1 MGGSLVNSPSGGSVS
16 TRPLPVGEGAR
27 RVNTGGRGWGASQDN
42 SKGRRYYM
50 PKEADFFRR
59 LEQRRRRGRFGRLF
73 NYFSIA
79 VVGLALIALFVNV
92 ANEAFGAIG
101 VVNTIEP
108 QTLTGGPPLAD
119 LNKDEL
125 ATILAEN
132 VGGRLRVLIRDTISQ
147 VEVDRFT
154 KATVAEIVGDEHVD
168 PAIAGELL
176 KAISVEQQAGLLA
189 QYADHATLRNLVLE
203 EVVEPKVIASF
214 TLSETIF
221 NFAAI
226 KEEIEGPILDQYL
239 KLERLDQAKVT
250 VIRFHSWLDSEFLA
264 TPMSSTP
271 ALAGVRTALIGSI
284 GLMAVV
290 VLVALPIGVGA
301 AIYLEEY
308 AHHGFV
314 NRLIE
319 TNVRNLAGV
328 PSIIYGMLGLAIF
341 VRALAPFTSGLIF
354 HSNFDL
360 PSVETVIER
369 IAPAFNGEISY
380 DGNALKSESDQIDAP
395 ALKRTVDTFLHF
407 GTPSLT
413 MLGNSS
419 VIELSNALAEA
430 LDIAVDVT
438 ATRADEERDIEVRG
452 SAYRFDVAAGASISD
467 DAYDQLMASLV
478 RINSFAPNGRTLVS
492 AGLTLV
498 LLILPII
505 IINAQEAIRAVP
517 YTIREAS
524 YGLGAT
530 RWQTIWRQVLP
541 AALPG
546 IMTGTIL
553 SVSRAVGE
561 TAPLIVVGAATFLVT
576 DPTSPFSQ
584 FTAMPIQIHQWT
596 ARPQGQFADI
606 AAAAIIVLL
615 ALMLTLNAAAIFLR
629 NHYSVRF

>member
-1 MGGSLVNSPSGGSVS
+1 MADDGNT
-16 TRPLPVGEGAR
+16 TRP
-27 RVNTGGRGWGASQDN
+27 T
-42 SKGRRYYM
+42 YM
-50 PKEADFFRR
+50 PEEADFFRR
-59 LEQRRRRGRFGRLF
+59 LELRRRRGRVGRLF

-79 VVGLALIALFVNV
+79 VTGLALIVLFLNV
-92 ANEAFGAIG
+92 ANEAFGTIG

-108 QTLTGGPPLAD
+108 ESLTDGRSLAE
-119 LNKDEL
+119 LSNEEL
-125 ATILAEN
+125 AAILAEHEAR
-132 VGGRLRVLIRDTISQ
+132 RLRVFIRDTISQ
-147 VEVDRFT
+147 VNAEEFT
-154 KATVAEIVGDEHVD
+154 KASVAQIVGDDDVD
-168 PAIAGELL
+168 SAIANELL
-176 KAISVEQQAGLLA
+176 KSIGKEQQSALLA
-189 QYADHATLRNLVLE
+189 RYADGDVLRRLVLE
-203 EVVEPKVIASF
+203 EVVERKVIASY
-214 TLSETIF
+214 TLSEALF
-221 NFAAI
+221 NFEAI
-226 KEEIEGPILDQYL
+226 KAEIEGPILDEYKRAQ
-239 KLERLDQAKVT
+239 RLDDAKAT
-250 VIRFHSWLDSEFLA
+250 VIRFHSWLNGDFLA
-264 TPMSSTP
+264 KPMSSRP
-271 ALAGVRTALIGSI
+271 ALAGARTALIGSI

-290 VLVALPIGVGA
+290 ALTALPIGVGA

-308 AHHGFV
+308 ARHGFI

-341 VRALAPFTSGLIF
+341 VRALAPVTSGIIF
-354 HSNFDL
+354 GYNFDA

-369 IAPAFNGEISY
+369 ISPIFEGEIRF
-380 DGNALKSESDQIDAP
+380 DGRAISSDSHEIDAP
-395 ALKRTVDTFLHF
+395 TLARVVDVFLRF

-419 VIELSNALAEA
+419 VIDMSQALAEA
-430 LDIAVDVT
+430 LAIPVDVT
-438 ATRADEERDIEVRG
+438 LTRADEARDLEVRG
-452 SAYRFDVAAGASISD
+452 KAYRFDVAAGAPISD
-467 DAYDQLMASLV
+467 DAFDQLMASLA
-478 RINSFAPNGRTLVS
+478 RINSFSPNGRTLIS
-492 AGLTLV
+492 AGLTLA

-517 YTIREAS
+517 AAIREAS

-530 RWQTIWRQVLP
+530 RWQTIWRSVLP

-584 FTAMPIQIHQWT
+584 FTALPIQIYQWT
-596 ARPQGQFADI
+596 ARPQEQFADI

-629 NHYSVRF
+629 NRYNRYSIRF

>member
-1 MGGSLVNSPSGGSVS
+1 ME
-16 TRPLPVGEGAR
+16 EGK
-27 RVNTGGRGWGASQDN
+27 RVP
-42 SKGRRYYM
+42 YM
-50 PKEADFFRR
+50 PEEKAFFQR
-59 LEQRRRRGRFGRLF
+59 LEARHRRGRLGVLF
-73 NYFSIA
+73 NYFSVTVA
-79 VVGLALIALFVNV
+79 ALALVALFFNV
-92 ANEAFGAIG
+92 ANQAFGAIG
-101 VVNTIEP
+101 LVNTIEP
-108 QTLTGGPPLAD
+108 ETLTDGRPLDA
-119 LNKDEL
+119 LNNDEL
-125 ATILAEN
+125 ALILAKY
-132 VGGRLRVLIRDTISQ
+132 VHGRLRVLIRNTISQ
-147 VEVDRFT
+147 VDIHVFT
-154 KATVAEIVGDEHVD
+154 KSTVAEIVGDPNVD

-176 KAISVEQQAGLLA
+176 KSISPQQQASLLA
-189 QYADHATLRNLVLE
+189 DYADRSTLRNLVLE
-203 EVVEPKVIASF
+203 EVVEQQVIASF
-214 TLSETIF
+214 PLVDAIF
-221 NFAAI
+221 NFDLVKA
-226 KEEIEGPILDQYL
+226 EIEGPILADY
-239 KLERLDQAKVT
+239 KRRERLDDAKVR
-250 VIRFHSWLDSEFLA
+250 VIRFHSWLHGEFLT
-264 TPMSSTP
+264 TPMSSIP
-271 ALAGVRTALIGSI
+271 ALAGVRSALIGSI

-290 VLVALPIGVGA
+290 VVVALPIGVGA

-308 AHHGFV
+308 AHHGFI

-354 HSNFDL
+354 HYNFDA
-360 PSVETVIER
+360 PTVGTVIER
-369 IAPAFNGEISY
+369 IAPAFEGAIAY
-380 DGNALKSESDQIDAP
+380 DGAAIRSDPELVDVARVER
-395 ALKRTVDTFLHF
+395 LVDTFMFF

-413 MLGNSS
+413 MAGNTDVREMSHS
-419 VIELSNALAEA
+419 LAEA
-430 LDIAVDVT
+430 LKIAVDTLLV
-438 ATRADEERDIEVRG
+438 RADEAYDIEVRG
-452 SAYRFDVAAGASISD
+452 DYYRFDVAADAAISD
-467 DAYDQLMASLV
+467 DTFNQLMVSLA

-530 RWQTIWRQVLP
+530 RWQTIWNQVLP

-584 FTAMPIQIHQWT
+584 FTAMPIQIYQWT

-615 ALMLTLNAAAIFLR
+615 ALMLTLNAAAIVLR
-629 NHYSVRF
+629 NRYSIRF

>member
-1 MGGSLVNSPSGGSVS
+1 MAEDKREQRHY
-16 TRPLPVGEGAR
+16 T
-27 RVNTGGRGWGASQDN
+27 
-42 SKGRRYYM
+42 M
-50 PKEADFFRR
+50 PKEADYLRR
-59 LEQRRRRGRFGRLF
+59 LEQRRRRGRIGRLF

-79 VVGLALIALFVNV
+79 VAGLALIALLLNVVNQ
-92 ANEAFGAIG
+92 AFGAIG

-108 QTLTGGPPLAD
+108 ETLTGGRPLAE
-119 LNKDEL
+119 LSNDEL
-125 ATILAEN
+125 AVILAEH

-147 VEVDRFT
+147 VEDKRFT
-154 KATVAEIVGDEHVD
+154 KATVAEIVGDDTVD
-168 PAIAGELL
+168 PAIADELL
-176 KAISVEQQAGLLA
+176 KAISKERQAGLLA
-189 QYADHATLRNLVLE
+189 RYASQTTLRNLVLE
-203 EVVEPKVIASF
+203 EVIERRVIASF
-214 TLSETIF
+214 SLSETIF
-221 NFAAI
+221 NFAAV
-226 KEEIEGPILDQYL
+226 KRAIEGPILAEY
-239 KLERLDQAKVT
+239 KKSERLDDAKVT

-264 TPMSSTP
+264 TPMSSRP

-284 GLMAVV
+284 GLMMVV
-290 VLVALPIGVGA
+290 VVVALPIGVGA

-308 AHHGFV
+308 AQRGFA

-360 PSVETVIER
+360 PTVETVVER
-369 IAPAFNGEISY
+369 VAPVF
-380 DGNALKSESDQIDAP
+380 DGAVSFDGDILSSDSARIDAP
-395 ALKRTVDTFLHF
+395 TLGRVVDTFLRF
-407 GTPSLT
+407 GSPSLT

-419 VIELSNALAEA
+419 VIEMAEALAEA
-430 LDIAVDVT
+430 LDIAVDAR
-438 ATRADEERDIEVRG
+438 ATRADEDHDIEARG
-452 SAYRFDVAAGASISD
+452 AYYRFDVADESRISD
-467 DAYDQLMASLV
+467 AAFDQLMASLV

-492 AGLTLV
+492 AGLTLA

-530 RWQTIWRQVLP
+530 RWQTIWNQVLP

-553 SVSRAVGE
+553 SVSRVVGE

-584 FTAMPIQIHQWT
+584 FTAMPIQIYQWT

-615 ALMLTLNAAAIFLR
+615 GLMLTLNAATIYLR
-629 NHYSVRF
+629 NRYSIRF

>member
-1 MGGSLVNSPSGGSVS
+1 M
-16 TRPLPVGEGAR
+16 AD
-27 RVNTGGRGWGASQDN
+27 DN
-42 SKGRRYYM
+42 SQQRRYYM

-59 LEQRRRRGRFGRLF
+59 LEQRHRRGRFGRLF

-79 VVGLALIALFVNV
+79 VAGLALIALFLNV

-108 QTLTGGPPLAD
+108 ETLTAGRPLAD

-154 KATVAEIVGDEHVD
+154 KATVAEIVGDERVD

-176 KAISVEQQAGLLA
+176 KAISVERQAGLLA
-189 QYADHATLRNLVLE
+189 KYADLHALRNLVLE
-203 EVVEPKVIASF
+203 EVVEQKVIASF
-214 TLSETIF
+214 TLWETIF

-226 KEEIEGPILDQYL
+226 KEEIEGPILNQYL
-239 KLERLDQAKVT
+239 KSERLAEAKVT
-250 VIRFHSWLDSEFLA
+250 VIRFHSWLDGEFLA
-264 TPMSSTP
+264 KPMSSTP

-290 VLVALPIGVGA
+290 VLAALPIGVGA

-360 PSVETVIER
+360 PNVETVVKR
-369 IAPAFNGEISY
+369 IAPALDGEISY
-380 DGNALKSESDQIDAP
+380 DGNALKSDSDQIDAP
-395 ALKRTVDTFLHF
+395 TLGRVVDTFLRF

-430 LDIAVDVT
+430 LDVAVDAST
-438 ATRADEERDIEVRG
+438 ARANEDHDIEVRG
-452 SAYRFDVAAGASISD
+452 AYFRFDVADGAAID
-467 DAYDQLMASLV
+467 DEAYDQLMASLA

-584 FTAMPIQIHQWT
+584 FTAMPIQIFQWT

-615 ALMLTLNAAAIFLR
+615 ALMLTLNAAAIILR
-629 NHYSVRF
+629 NRYSIRF

>member
-1 MGGSLVNSPSGGSVS
+1 MADEMNNQP
-16 TRPLPVGEGAR
+16 
-27 RVNTGGRGWGASQDN
+27 
-42 SKGRRYYM
+42 RYYM
-50 PKEADFFRR
+50 PKEADFFRH
-59 LEQRRRRGRFGRLF
+59 LEQRHRRGRYGRLF

-79 VVGLALIALFVNV
+79 VAGLALIALFLNV
-92 ANEAFGAIG
+92 ANEAFGTIG

-108 QTLTGGPPLAD
+108 EILTDGRLLSD
-119 LNKDEL
+119 LSNDEL
-125 ATILAEN
+125 AAILAEH

-147 VEVDRFT
+147 VDNARFT
-154 KATVAEIVGDEHVD
+154 KATVAEIVGDEAVD
-168 PAIAGELL
+168 PAIADELL
-176 KAISVEQQAGLLA
+176 KAISKERQADLLA
-189 QYADHATLRNLVLE
+189 RYADKGTLRNLVLE
-203 EVVEPKVIASF
+203 EVIERQVIASF

-221 NFAAI
+221 NFAAV
-226 KEEIEGPILDQYL
+226 KAEIEGPILNEY
-239 KLERLDQAKVT
+239 KKANRLDEAKVR
-250 VIRFHSWLDSEFLA
+250 VIRFHSWLDSDFLA

-284 GLMAVV
+284 GLMIVV
-290 VLVALPIGVGA
+290 VSVALPIGVGA

-354 HSNFDL
+354 HHNFDV
-360 PSVETVIER
+360 PTIETVVER
-369 IAPAFNGEISY
+369 IAPAFDGAVSFDGTALSSY
-380 DGNALKSESDQIDAP
+380 SEQLDAP
-395 ALKRTVDTFLHF
+395 TLERVVDTFLRF

-419 VIELSNALAEA
+419 VIDMSNALAA
-430 LDIAVDVT
+430 AFDIAVNVT
-438 ATRADEERDIEVRG
+438 ETRADEEHDLETRG
-452 SAYRFDVAAGASISD
+452 AYYRFDVAAGAPISD
-467 DAYDQLMASLV
+467 ETYDRLMASLA
-478 RINSFAPNGRTLVS
+478 RSNSFAPNGRTLVS
-492 AGLTLV
+492 AGLTLA

-561 TAPLIVVGAATFLVT
+561 TAPLIVVGAATFLVA

-584 FTAMPIQIHQWT
+584 FTAMPIQIYQWT

-606 AAAAIIVLL
+606 AAAAIIMLL
-615 ALMLTLNAAAIFLR
+615 ALMLSLNAAAIFLR
-629 NHYSVRF
+629 NRYSIRF

>member
-1 MGGSLVNSPSGGSVS
+1 MA
-16 TRPLPVGEGAR
+16 EAKDK
-27 RVNTGGRGWGASQDN
+27 Q
-42 SKGRRYYM
+42 RRYYM

-59 LEQRRRRGRFGRLF
+59 LEQRHRRGRFGQLF
-73 NYFSIA
+73 NCFSIA
-79 VVGLALIALFVNV
+79 VAGLALVALFFNV
-92 ANEAFGAIG
+92 ANEAFGTIG

-108 QTLTGGPPLAD
+108 EALTDGKPLAD
-119 LNKDEL
+119 LNNDEL
-125 ATILAEN
+125 ATILADH
-132 VGGRLRVLIRDTISQ
+132 VGRRLRVLIRDTISQ
-147 VEVDRFT
+147 VENDRFT
-154 KATVAEIVGDEHVD
+154 KATVAEIVGDDRVD

-176 KAISVEQQAGLLA
+176 KAISTEQQAGLLA
-189 QYADHATLRNLVLE
+189 RYADQGALRSLVLE
-203 EVVEPKVIASF
+203 EVVERKVIASY
-214 TLSETIF
+214 TLWETIF
-221 NFAAI
+221 EFDAI
-226 KEEIEGPILDQYL
+226 KSEIEGPILEQY
-239 KLERLDQAKVT
+239 KKAEGRDEAKVA
-250 VIRFHSWLDSEFLA
+250 VVRFHSWLNSDFL
-264 TPMSSTP
+264 TRPMSSAP

-284 GLMAVV
+284 GLMIVV

-308 AHHGFV
+308 AHPGFV

-341 VRALAPFTSGLIF
+341 VRALAPFTSGMIF
-354 HSNFDL
+354 HTNFDV
-360 PSVETVIER
+360 PTVETVVER
-369 IAPAFNGEISY
+369 IAPAFDGAVAY
-380 DGNALKSESDQIDAP
+380 DGNELASEREALDAP
-395 ALKRTVDTFLHF
+395 TLGRIVDTFLHF

-419 VIELSNALAEA
+419 VADMANALAEA

-452 SAYRFDVAAGASISD
+452 SAYRFDVAENPRISD
-467 DAYDQLMASLV
+467 AAFDRLMASLA

-492 AGLTLV
+492 AGLTLA

-530 RWQTIWRQVLP
+530 RWQTIWKQVLP

-584 FTAMPIQIHQWT
+584 FTAMPIQIYQWT

-629 NHYSVRF
+629 NRYSIRF

>member
-1 MGGSLVNSPSGGSVS
+1 MDRGSSKDRMMND
-16 TRPLPVGEGAR
+16 TDKQR
-27 RVNTGGRGWGASQDN
+27 RH
-42 SKGRRYYM
+42 YM

-59 LEQRRRRGRFGRLF
+59 LEQRHRRGRVGRLF
-73 NYFSIA
+73 NYLSIA
-79 VVGLALIALFVNV
+79 VAGLALIALFFNV
-92 ANEAFGAIG
+92 ANEAFGTIG

-108 QTLTGGPPLAD
+108 ETLTAGRPLAD
-119 LNKDEL
+119 LNNEEL
-125 ATILAEN
+125 ATILADH
-132 VGGRLRVLIRDTISQ
+132 VGRRLRVLIRDTISQ
-147 VEVDRFT
+147 VENERFT
-154 KATVAEIVGDEHVD
+154 KATVAEIVSDDKVD

-176 KAISVEQQAGLLA
+176 KAISREQQAGLLA
-189 QYADHATLRNLVLE
+189 RYADRGALRNLVLE
-203 EVVEPKVIASF
+203 EVVEQKVIASYP
-214 TLSETIF
+214 LSAAIF
-221 NFAAI
+221 NFDAV
-226 KEEIEGPILDQYL
+226 KSEIEGPILEQY
-239 KLERLDQAKVT
+239 KKAERLDDAKVT
-250 VIRFHSWLDSEFLA
+250 VIRFHSWLDSAFL
-264 TPMSSTP
+264 TRPMSSTP

-284 GLMAVV
+284 GLMIVV
-290 VLVALPIGVGA
+290 VLAALPIGVGA

-341 VRALAPFTSGLIF
+341 VRALAPFTSGLLF
-354 HSNFDL
+354 HYNFDA
-360 PSVETVIER
+360 PTVDAVIER
-369 IAPAFNGEISY
+369 IAPAF
-380 DGNALKSESDQIDAP
+380 DGKVSFDGVALTSERDELDA
-395 ALKRTVDTFLHF
+395 ATLGRIVDTFLYF

-419 VIELSNALAEA
+419 VVDMSNALAEA

-438 ATRADEERDIEVRG
+438 TTRADEERDMEVRG
-452 SAYRFDVAAGASISD
+452 RAYRFDVADNPRISD
-467 DAYDQLMASLV
+467 EAYDRLMASLV
-478 RINSFAPNGRTLVS
+478 RINSFAPNGRTLIS

-517 YTIREAS
+517 YPIREAS

-530 RWQTIWRQVLP
+530 RWQTIWKQVLP

-561 TAPLIVVGAATFLVT
+561 TAPLIVVGAATYLVA

-584 FTAMPIQIHQWT
+584 FTAMPIQIYQWT

-629 NHYSVRF
+629 NRYSIRF

>member
-1 MGGSLVNSPSGGSVS
+1 M
-16 TRPLPVGEGAR
+16 AD
-27 RVNTGGRGWGASQDN
+27 AKDKQ
-42 SKGRRYYM
+42 RRYFM

-59 LEQRRRRGRFGRLF
+59 LEQRHRRGRLGRLF

-79 VVGLALIALFVNV
+79 VACLALMALFFNV
-92 ANEAFGAIG
+92 ANESFGTIG

-108 QTLTGGPPLAD
+108 ETLTAGRPLAE
-119 LNKDEL
+119 LKNDEL
-125 ATILAEN
+125 AAILADH
-132 VGGRLRVLIRDTISQ
+132 VGRRLRVLIRDTISQ
-147 VEVDRFT
+147 VENDRFT
-154 KATVAEIVGDEHVD
+154 KASVAEIVGDDKVD

-176 KAISVEQQAGLLA
+176 KSISRERQAGLLA
-189 QYADHATLRNLVLE
+189 RYADGGALRRLVLE
-203 EVVEPKVIASF
+203 EVVERKVIASYS
-214 TLSETIF
+214 LWDAIF
-221 NFAAI
+221 HFDAVKSA
-226 KEEIEGPILDQYL
+226 IEGPILEKY
-239 KLERLDQAKVT
+239 KRAERLDEAKVA
-250 VIRFHSWLDSEFLA
+250 VIRFHSWLNSEFL
-264 TPMSSTP
+264 TKPMSSTP

-284 GLMAVV
+284 GLMMVV
-290 VLVALPIGVGA
+290 VSVALPVGVGA

-308 AHHGFV
+308 ANHGFV

-341 VRALAPFTSGLIF
+341 VRALAPFTSGMLF
-354 HSNFDL
+354 HFNFDV
-360 PSVETVIER
+360 PTVETVVER
-369 IAPAFNGEISY
+369 IAPAFDGAVSY
-380 DGNALKSESDQIDAP
+380 DGKGLTSERDELDA
-395 ALKRTVDTFLHF
+395 ATLGRIVDTFLYF

-419 VIELSNALAEA
+419 VDEMSNALAEA

-438 ATRADEERDIEVRG
+438 ATRAGEEHDIDVRG
-452 SAYRFDVAAGASISD
+452 RAYRFDVADNPRISSE
-467 DAYDQLMASLV
+467 AYNRLMASLA

-517 YTIREAS
+517 FTIREAS

-530 RWQTIWRQVLP
+530 RWQTIWKQVLP

-561 TAPLIVVGAATFLVT
+561 TAPLIVVGAATFLVA

-584 FTAMPIQIHQWT
+584 FTALPIQIYQWT
-596 ARPQGQFADI
+596 ARPQGQFTDI

-629 NHYSVRF
+629 NRYSIRF

>member
-1 MGGSLVNSPSGGSVS
+1 MAEDKNI
-16 TRPLPVGEGAR
+16 
-27 RVNTGGRGWGASQDN
+27 Q
-42 SKGRRYYM
+42 RRYAM
-50 PKEADFFRR
+50 PKEADFFRH
-59 LEQRRRRGRFGRLF
+59 LEQRHRRGRYGRLF

-79 VVGLALIALFVNV
+79 VAGLALIALFLNV
-92 ANEAFGAIG
+92 ANEAFGTIG

-108 QTLTGGPPLAD
+108 EILTDGRPLSD
-119 LNKDEL
+119 LSNDEL
-125 ATILAEN
+125 AAILAEH

-147 VEVDRFT
+147 VDNARFT
-154 KATVAEIVGDEHVD
+154 KATVAEIVGDENVD
-168 PAIAGELL
+168 PAIADELL
-176 KAISVEQQAGLLA
+176 KAISKERQADLLA
-189 QYADHATLRNLVLE
+189 RYADKGTLRKLVLE
-203 EVVEPKVIASF
+203 EVIEQQVIASF

-221 NFAAI
+221 NFAAV
-226 KEEIEGPILDQYL
+226 KAEIEGPILNEYQ
-239 KLERLDQAKVT
+239 KANRLDEAKVR
-250 VIRFHSWLDSEFLA
+250 VIRFHSWLDSDFLA
-264 TPMSSTP
+264 TPMSSAP

-290 VLVALPIGVGA
+290 VSVALPIGVGA

-354 HSNFDL
+354 HHNFDV
-360 PSVETVIER
+360 PTIETVVER
-369 IAPAFNGEISY
+369 IAPAF
-380 DGNALKSESDQIDAP
+380 DGAVSFDGTALRSDSEQLDAP
-395 ALKRTVDTFLHF
+395 TLGKVVDVFLHF
-407 GTPSLT
+407 GTPSLR

-419 VIELSNALAEA
+419 PVDMANALAEA
-430 LDIAVDVT
+430 LDIAVEVT
-438 ATRADEERDIEVRG
+438 ATRADEAHDLETRG
-452 SAYRFDVAAGASISD
+452 QAYRFDVTKSAGIGD
-467 DAYDQLMASLV
+467 ETFDQLMASLM
-478 RINSFAPNGRTLVS
+478 RSNSFAPNGRTLVS
-492 AGLTLV
+492 AGLTLA

-561 TAPLIVVGAATFLVT
+561 TAPLIVVGAATFLVA
-576 DPTSPFSQ
+576 DPTNPFSQ
-584 FTAMPIQIHQWT
+584 FTAMPIQIYQWT

-629 NHYSVRF
+629 NRYSIRF

>member
-1 MGGSLVNSPSGGSVS
+1 MNEAKDMP
-16 TRPLPVGEGAR
+16 RH
-27 RVNTGGRGWGASQDN
+27 
-42 SKGRRYYM
+42 YM

-59 LEQRRRRGRFGRLF
+59 LEQRHRRGRYGRLF

-79 VVGLALIALFVNV
+79 VAGLALIALFFNV
-92 ANEAFGAIG
+92 ANEAFGTIG

-108 QTLTGGPPLAD
+108 ETLTGGRPLND
-119 LNKDEL
+119 LSNDEL
-125 ATILAEN
+125 AAILAEH

-147 VEVDRFT
+147 VENNRFT
-154 KATVAEIVGDEHVD
+154 KVTVAEIVGDENVD
-168 PAIAGELL
+168 PAIADQLL

-189 QYADHATLRNLVLE
+189 RYADKGSLRNLVLE
-203 EVVEPKVIASF
+203 EVIEQQVIASF

-221 NFAAI
+221 NFAAV
-226 KEEIEGPILDQYL
+226 KAEIEGPILKEY
-239 KLERLDQAKVT
+239 KKANRLDDAKVR
-250 VIRFHSWLDSEFLA
+250 VIRFHSWLDSDFLA

-284 GLMAVV
+284 GLMIVV
-290 VLVALPIGVGA
+290 VSVALPIGVGA

-308 AHHGFV
+308 AHHGFI

-354 HSNFDL
+354 HHNFDV
-360 PSVETVIER
+360 PTIETVVER
-369 IAPAFNGEISY
+369 IAPAF
-380 DGNALKSESDQIDAP
+380 DGAVSFDGTALSSDSEQLDAP
-395 ALKRTVDTFLHF
+395 TLARVVDTFLHF

-413 MLGNSS
+413 MLGNSP
-419 VIELSNALAEA
+419 VIDMSNALAA
-430 LDIAVDVT
+430 AFDIAVDVT
-438 ATRADEERDIEVRG
+438 ETRADEDHDLETRG
-452 SAYRFDVAAGASISD
+452 AYYRFDVAAGAPISNET
-467 DAYDQLMASLV
+467 YDHLMASLV

-561 TAPLIVVGAATFLVT
+561 TAPLIVVGAATFLVA

-584 FTAMPIQIHQWT
+584 FTALPIQIYQWT

-615 ALMLTLNAAAIFLR
+615 ALMLSLNAAAIILR
-629 NHYSVRF
+629 NRYSIRF